1 MERASEPVRGVVRE
15 TRAMIARMSPRRVA
29 GAVVFQG
36 VADWAEA
43 APLVAEARA
52 MVREDEGVTLVLPA
66 GHPAVPVGGPRFAQ
80 ITLDVP
86 SALDGVGL
94 TAAVAQA
101 LAAEGIPCNVIAG
114 LHHDHLLVPEAQADR
129 AVALLRARADAE
141 AHP

>member
-1 MERASEPVRGVVRE
+1 MKRASEPVRGVVRE
-15 TRAMIARMSPRRVA
+15 TGSMIAGMAPRRVA
-29 GAVVFQG
+29 GAVVFHA
-36 VADWAEA
+36 VAGWAEA
-43 APLVAEARA
+43 VPLLADARA
-52 MVREDEGVTLVLPA
+52 MVREDEGVTLILDA
-66 GHPAVPVGGPRFAQ
+66 DHPAARASPRFTQ

-114 LHHDHLLVPEAQADR
+114 LHHDHLLVPEAQAER

-141 AHP
+141 AGA